1 MQIPAI
7 TTVGLLIS
15 IILLTVLAMIL
26 MIRIK
31 RFNSDL
37 AEKDALLREHIEYR
51 SKAEN
56 LYHVCQL
63 QEEELDR
70 LRAIIKQ
77 HNIDY

>member
-7 TTVGLLIS
+7 ATIGLLIS
-15 IILLTVLAMIL
+15 IIILATLAMIL
-26 MIRIK
+26 MMFIR
-31 RFNSDL
+31 RLERDL
-37 AEKDALLREHIEYR
+37 ASKDALLREHIEYR

-56 LYHVCQL
+56 LYHVCQR

-70 LRAIIKQ
+70 LRALIER

>member
-7 TTVGLLIS
+7 ATIGLLIS
-15 IILLTVLAMIL
+15 IIMLATLAMIL
-26 MIRIK
+26 MMFIRRLK
-31 RFNSDL
+31 RDL
-37 AEKDALLREHIEYR
+37 AAKDALLGEHIEYR

-70 LRAIIKQ
+70 LRALIER